1 MSGTD
6 EVPGGASPAGGDG
19 AEAPRGQ
26 GPVRGSSPR
35 TGPVRTQPAK
45 GQPAGSSPA
54 KGQPGKG
61 QPGKGQGGK
70 GQGGKGQAGK
80 GSTPRT
86 GPVAVQAPRTGP
98 VTVEPAG
105 AAPAET
111 AVSGTAAAEAVQPA
125 RVTAP
130 AATVPPVT
138 APPVTVP
145 PVTAP
150 PVTAEP
156 AVPPSPP
163 AAASSAVA
171 AAPAPEAASGRQR
184 LLASLVPRATRAQLL
199 AGLLCLLLGLALAVQ
214 VRSNDEEDLSSLRQ
228 ADLVGLLDD
237 ASDRSERLEREIADL
252 ERTREELL
260 SSGDQRAAA
269 RDLAQERVDALGVLA
284 GTAAAT
290 GPGIRLVVSGPGVDD
305 LVLLSAVQELR
316 DAGAEAIQV
325 GDVRV
330 VAETAFVDG
339 PDGAVEVDGEPLE
352 GPYTFLAIGD
362 PQTLSSAMDFPGGVA
377 PTVRLRGGT
386 ASVEQLDEV
395 QVTALRVPNE
405 PQYAQPVAPSPDPTS
420 P

>member
-1 MSGTD
+1 MSGAD
-6 EVPGGASPAGGDG
+6 EAPGGASPAGDG
-19 AEAPRGQ
+19 APPPQPAAGGQ
-26 GPVRGSSPR
+26 AKGPVRGPAKGSSPR
-35 TGPVRTQPAK
+35 TGPVRVQ
-45 GQPAGSSPA
+45 PA

-61 QPGKGQGGK
+61 QPGKGQPGK
-70 GQGGKGQAGK
+70 GQQGGGA
-80 GSTPRT
+80 SPPT
-86 GPVAVQAPRTGP
+86 GPVAAQAPRTGP
-98 VTVEPAG
+98 VAARPARE
-105 AAPAET
+105 AAP
-111 AVSGTAAAEAVQPA
+111 VPAAAPVPEPVAEPVSVPA
-125 RVTAP
+125 EPAP
-130 AATVPPVT
+130 AA
-138 APPVTVP
+138 APQPE
-145 PVTAP
+145 A
-150 PVTAEP
+150 A
-156 AVPPSPP
+156 APSPVP
-163 AAASSAVA
+163 AS
-171 AAPAPEAASGRQR
+171 AAPAPAPEPASGRQR
-184 LLASLVPRATRAQLL
+184 LLASLAPRATRAQLL

-290 GPGIRLVVSGPGVDD
+290 GPGVRLVVSGPGVDD

-325 GDVRV
+325 DDVRV

-339 PDGAVEVDGEPLE
+339 PDGVVEVDGEPLE

-362 PQTLSSAMDFPGGVA
+362 PQTLASAMDFPGGVA

-386 ASVEQLDEV
+386 ASVDQLDEV
-395 QVTALRVPNE
+395 QVTALRAPSE

>member
-1 MSGTD
+1 MSGAD

-19 AEAPRGQ
+19 AEAPRGEGQ
-26 GPVRGSSPR
+26 AKGSSPR

-54 KGQPGKG
+54 KGQPGKS
-61 QPGKGQGGK
+61 QPGKGQQGAEQPGKGQAGK
-70 GQGGKGQAGK
+70 GQGGKGQASK
-80 GSTPRT
+80 GSAPRT

-98 VTVEPAG
+98 VTVEPAD
-105 AAPAET
+105 AAPAER
-111 AVSGTAAAEAVQPA
+111 AVSEAAASEAVQPA
-125 RVTAP
+125 PVTG
-130 AATVPPVT
+130 AAVT
-138 APPVTVP
+138 APPVTV
-145 PVTAP
+145 P

-163 AAASSAVA
+163 AAASSAVV
-171 AAPAPEAASGRQR
+171 APAPEAASGRQR

-316 DAGAEAIQV
+316 DAGAEAIQL